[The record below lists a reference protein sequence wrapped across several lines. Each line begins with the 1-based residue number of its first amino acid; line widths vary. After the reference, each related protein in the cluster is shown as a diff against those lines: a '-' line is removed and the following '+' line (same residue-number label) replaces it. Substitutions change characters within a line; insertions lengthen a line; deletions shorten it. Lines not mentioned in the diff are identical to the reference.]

1 MTNTASH
8 GEALRVLIVE
18 DDFLVAMEVEAG
30 LAAAGFA
37 IVGVAATAEDAVRLA
52 QVERPHLAIMDIR
65 LASARDGV
73 DAALEIFQSFG
84 IRSLFATAHRD
95 DRTLARAMPARPIG
109 WVQKPYLVETLV
121 TEIEAARDEL
131 GAPR

>member
-95 DRTLARAMPARPIG
+95 DRTLPRAMPARAIG